1 MKIEFTTESG
11 EKAYAPPE
19 ESKRSEEDGEFV
31 WIRLDSG
38 EITRAFMR

>member
-1 MKIEFTTESG
+1 MKVEFITESG
-11 EKAYAPPE
+11 AKTYAPPE
-19 ESKRSEEDGEFV
+19 ESKRSEEGGEFV

>member
-1 MKIEFTTESG
+1 MKVEFTTENG
-11 EKAYAPPE
+11 EKTYAPPE
-19 ESKRSEEDGEFV
+19 ESKHSEQDGEFI

>member
-1 MKIEFTTESG
+1 MKVEFTTG
-11 EKAYAPPE
+11 GGAKAYAPPE

-31 WIRLDSG
+31 WVRLDSG

>member
-1 MKIEFTTESG
+1 MKIEFTTEDG
-11 EKAYAPPE
+11 ATAYAPPE
-19 ESKRSEEDGEFV
+19 ESKPSEEDGEFV

>member
-1 MKIEFTTESG
+1 MKVEFTTENG
-11 EKAYAPPE
+11 ERAYAPPE
-19 ESKRSEEDGEFV
+19 ESKLSEEDGKFI

>member
-1 MKIEFTTESG
+1 MKVEFTTESG

-19 ESKRSEEDGEFV
+19 ESKRSEEDGEFI

>member
-1 MKIEFTTESG
+1 MKVEFTTESG

-19 ESKRSEEDGEFV
+19 ESKRSEEDGEFI
-31 WIRLDSG
+31 WIRLKSG